1 MTKNFFKGLT
11 MKLKISLFT
20 LLVSI
25 STLSEASFNCT
36 VGVSKVLVYGSGDV
50 NIVHQGRNTYT
61 IICNLSK
68 ARQNVSIT
76 TCAMWTSMLQNIKKE
91 GGKAIFYYP
100 GTGTCATLPTYSSSP
115 VPVYI
120 GNV

>member
-11 MKLKISLFT
+11 MKLKICLFT

-25 STLSEASFNCT
+25 STLSEASFQCT
-36 VGVSKVLVYGSGDV
+36 AGVSKVLVYGSGDV
-50 NIVHQGRNTYT
+50 NIFHQGRNDYT

-91 GGKAIFYYP
+91 GGEAEFYYP
-100 GTGTCATLPTYSSSP
+100 GTGTCAALPTYSSSP
-115 VPVYI
+115 APVYI

>member
-1 MTKNFFKGLT
+1 
-11 MKLKISLFT
+11 MKLKISLFM

-36 VGVSKVLVYGSGDV
+36 VGISKVLVYGNGVVSV
-50 NIVHQGRNTYT
+50 YHQGRNHYT
-61 IICNLSK
+61 TICNLSE

-91 GGKAIFYYP
+91 GGKATFYYP
-100 GTGTCATLPTYSSSP
+100 GTGTCSALPTYGSSP
-115 VPVYI
+115 APVYI

>member
-1 MTKNFFKGLT
+1 

-25 STLSEASFNCT
+25 STLSEAAFNCT
-36 VGVSKVLVYGSGDV
+36 VGISKVLVYGNGSV
-50 NIVHQGRNTYT
+50 NVFHQGRNDYT
-61 IICNLSK
+61 IICNLSE

-91 GGKAIFYYP
+91 GNKAIFYYP
-100 GTGTCATLPTYSSSP
+100 GSGTCAALPTYGNTP
-115 VPVYI
+115 APVYI
-120 GNV
+120 GVV

>member
-1 MTKNFFKGLT
+1 M

-50 NIVHQGRNTYT
+50 NVFHQGRNDYT

-76 TCAMWTSMLQNIKKE
+76 TCAMWTSMLQNIKKD
-91 GGKAIFYYP
+91 GGKATFYYP
-100 GTGTCATLPTYSSSP
+100 NSGACATLPTYNSSP
-115 VPVYI
+115 APVYI

>member
-1 MTKNFFKGLT
+1 
-11 MKLKISLFT
+11 MKLKISLFM

-36 VGVSKVLVYGSGDV
+36 VGISKVLVYGNGDV
-50 NIVHQGRNTYT
+50 NIFHQGRNNYT

-68 ARQNVSIT
+68 ARQNVCVT

-91 GGKAIFYYP
+91 GSKAIFYYP
-100 GTGTCATLPTYSSSP
+100 GNGTCATLPTYGSSP

>member
-1 MTKNFFKGLT
+1 

-25 STLSEASFNCT
+25 STLSEAAFHCN
-36 VGVSKVLVYGSGDV
+36 VGISKVLVYGNGSV
-50 NIVHQGRNTYT
+50 NVFHQGRNDYT
-61 IICNLSK
+61 IICNLSE

-91 GGKAIFYYP
+91 GNKAIFYYP
-100 GTGTCATLPTYSSSP
+100 GSVTCAALPTYGSSP
-115 VPVYI
+115 APVYI
-120 GNV
+120 GVV